1 MQKTPRRPIH
11 GKARALVT
19 SALLLSLAA
28 CNTHSNAPEPLF
40 SGPTPAELAAAAAA
54 ERTMSVRNAFADCR
68 AEGLL
73 MLSHASEQANNG
85 QYQRAGLIFADC
97 LDEPGVT
104 TEVAAEDRLR
114 VLALATLSQ
123 LKAGDLGSARELHA
137 RLESEFTSQDL
148 YFADGTSFTESLDML
163 LGDTNDSDAAVF
175 STANVGAALK
185 SEMRRVRYWQDR

>member
-1 MQKTPRRPIH
+1 MHQTPGRSNH
-11 GKARALVT
+11 GKARALLT

-28 CNTHSNAPEPLF
+28 CNTHPSQPEPLF
-40 SGPTPAELAAAAAA
+40 SGPTPAERAEAAAA
-54 ERTMSVRNAFADCR
+54 EQAMGVRDAFADCR
-68 AEGLL
+68 TEGLL

-97 LDEPGVT
+97 LDEPGVAA
-104 TEVAAEDRLR
+104 EIAAEDRLR

-123 LKAGDLGSARELHA
+123 VKAGDLATARELHA
-137 RLESEFTSQDL
+137 RQEREFEHQDL

-163 LGDTNDSDAAVF
+163 LRDTDDSDAAVF
-175 STANVGAALK
+175 STTNVGAALK

>member
-1 MQKTPRRPIH
+1 MHQTPGRSIH
-11 GKARALVT
+11 GKARALLT

-28 CNTHSNAPEPLF
+28 CNTYSNQPEPLF
-40 SGPTPAELAAAAAA
+40 SGPTPAELSAAAAA
-54 ERTMSVRNAFADCR
+54 ERAAGVRSAFAECR

-73 MLSHASEQANNG
+73 MLSHASETANNG

-104 TEVAAEDRLR
+104 AEVAAEERLR

-123 LKAGDLGSARELHA
+123 LKAGDLASARELHA
-137 RLESEFTSQDL
+137 RLASQFADQDL

-163 LGDTNDSDAAVF
+163 LSETSDSDAAVF

>member
-1 MQKTPRRPIH
+1 MHKTLGRSNH
-11 GKARALVT
+11 GKARALLT
-19 SALLLSLAA
+19 SALLLALAA

-40 SGPTPAELAAAAAA
+40 SGPTPAERAEAAAA
-54 ERTMSVRNAFADCR
+54 ERAMGVRNAFTDCR
-68 AEGLL
+68 TEGLL

-97 LDEPGVT
+97 LDEPGVAA
-104 TEVAAEDRLR
+104 EVAAEDRLR

-123 LKAGDLGSARELHA
+123 LKAGDLESARELHA
-137 RLESEFTSQDL
+137 RMESEFSSQDL

-163 LGDTNDSDAAVF
+163 LGDSSDSDAAVF

-185 SEMRRVRYWQDR
+185 GEMRRVRYWQDR